1 MKITVID
8 YLPHVTATIKHEDR
22 EAVFNTVLLDTGSA
36 GCVFSV
42 DVLREAG
49 IEPPPEALIRRIV
62 GIGGEEFIVD
72 VLVDNLSIGTLQA
85 NGFTI
90 EAGNLDYGFN
100 FEAIIGFD
108 FLQQTGAVIDL
119 AAMEIRGDG

>member
-1 MKITVID
+1 MRINVID
-8 YLPHVTATIKHEDR
+8 NLPHVTATIKRGDN
-22 EAVFNTVLLDTGSA
+22 EAIFNTVLLDTGSA

-42 DVLREAG
+42 DVLRESG

-62 GIGGEEFIVD
+62 GIGGEGFVVD
-72 VLVDNLSIGTLQA
+72 VSVDNLSVGTLQA
-85 NGFTI
+85 NDFTI
-90 EAGNLDYGFN
+90 EAGNLDYGFH

-119 AAMEIRGDG
+119 ATMEIRSAE